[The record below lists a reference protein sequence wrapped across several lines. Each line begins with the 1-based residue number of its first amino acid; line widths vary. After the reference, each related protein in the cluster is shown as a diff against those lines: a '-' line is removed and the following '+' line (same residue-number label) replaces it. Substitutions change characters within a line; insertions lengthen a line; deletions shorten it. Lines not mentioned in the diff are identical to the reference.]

1 MGFDVFVARFQN
13 GEPAVVTDP
22 RVWEL
27 LREAWE
33 EPPDVHDFSRVRRGA
48 GKADLYAVQEGDPI
62 DSLMFSR
69 PAGGAEIF
77 DLIVDVAR
85 AGDMVIYAPGIPPC
99 LIAEEQRS
107 QLPTDFDDFDDPVV
121 VASGAELQA
130 VIESA

>member
-1 MGFDVFVARFQN
+1 M
-13 GEPAVVTDP
+13 VTDP

-48 GKADLYAVQEGDPI
+48 GEADLYAVQEGDPI
-62 DSLMFSR
+62 ESLMFSR
-69 PAGGAEIF
+69 PAGGVEIF

-107 QLPTDFDDFDDPVV
+107 QLPSDFDDFDDPVV
-121 VASGAELQA
+121 VASGVELQA
-130 VIESA
+130 VIERA